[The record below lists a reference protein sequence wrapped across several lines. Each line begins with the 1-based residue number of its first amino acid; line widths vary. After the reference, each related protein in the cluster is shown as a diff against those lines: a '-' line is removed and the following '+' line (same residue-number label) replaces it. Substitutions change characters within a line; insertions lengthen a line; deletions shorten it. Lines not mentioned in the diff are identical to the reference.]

1 MGIFDRD
8 EMSSHDFNM
17 RYDQK
22 YYDRAVAD
30 QQRQGAAQWIRD
42 NQAMMMGQQA
52 TPAMRRPSVEAG
64 QEVLGSP
71 EQIFPMPNNAM
82 RGQSIAD
89 IEQPAQEATG
99 FIGGEPSREFLE
111 ARNQA
116 MIGSGYQ
123 SLMDQGFSNSKS
135 TMDSV
140 NSGINAIRG
149 KRWDLDNK
157 PAKGDTNIEKLH
169 MYRASLPPGDPRIKA
184 VDAAINKATTSSS
197 LVDINMGDTGSPNWM
212 SPEMKASQGIASDTP
227 IWLDGKGAPHVI
239 AKKDVGDKKAQIAL
253 AQMEDA
259 TAAMNKNL
267 STYDPNTL
275 SELTTA
281 LVDMPTPVANMFRDK
296 VERSMNSERKTWAEM
311 VLRDA
316 TGAVINPSEYVDY
329 DVMFFPQYGETP
341 AEWERKARKRHA
353 KENAMRHRTGAPL
366 KEYVSPYKKKESAA
380 TDYNDMSDA
389 DIDAA
394 YDAMMKKQVK

>member
-8 EMSSHDFNM
+8 EMSGHDFNM

-71 EQIFPMPNNAM
+71 EQMFPMPNNAM
-82 RGQSIAD
+82 QGQSIAD

-149 KRWDLDNK
+149 KRFDVTNRE
-157 PAKGDTNIEKLH
+157 PADRKMYQAADGFKYWQDTNERVNPNALMKESTPLVQVGLGGE
-169 MYRASLPPGDPRIKA
+169 RSRIVSDEDKGA
-184 VDAAINKATTSSS
+184 LGLDSTVPYFWNK
-197 LVDINMGDTGSPNWM
+197 
-212 SPEMKASQGIASDTP
+212 QGI
-227 IWLDGKGAPHVI
+227 
-239 AKKDVGDKKAQIAL
+239 
-253 AQMEDA
+253 
-259 TAAMNKNL
+259 
-267 STYDPNTL
+267 
-275 SELTTA
+275 
-281 LVDMPTPVANMFRDK
+281 PTPVKRTNYTESHLQSAGYANRMHEASDRINKILDRGHTPGSL
-296 VERSMNSERKTWAEM
+296 RSDLTEAGGPIGNYFMPSNDQEFNQAKHDWVRAKLRKES
-311 VLRDA
+311 
-316 TGAVINPSEYVDY
+316 GAVIGDDEMAKEIATY
-329 DVMFFPQYGETP
+329 FPKAGDGE
-341 AEWERKARKRHA
+341 AVIKRKA
-353 KENAMRHRTGAPL
+353 
-366 KEYVSPYKKKESAA
+366 ESRRIAE
-380 TDYNDMSDA
+380 
-389 DIDAA
+389 
-394 YDAMMKKQVK
+394 DAMILQAGGAYKRPTELSFKELLDKYDE